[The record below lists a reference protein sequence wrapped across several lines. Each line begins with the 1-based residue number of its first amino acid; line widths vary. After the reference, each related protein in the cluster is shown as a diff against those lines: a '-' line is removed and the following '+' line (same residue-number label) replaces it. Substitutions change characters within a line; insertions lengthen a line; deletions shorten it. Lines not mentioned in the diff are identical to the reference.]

1 MKIRVIKE
9 KSKRCKNKTIVGII
23 TSVRTDDNILVPSS
37 VRYFEGVAK
46 CLDEDKYNYEIGK
59 KIALARAE
67 IKAFKYY
74 NKTLKDFANKHKR
87 LYESSTELYTKL
99 DRQIVHNKEY
109 ISDIISG
116 DTEIDAGCSAL

>member
-9 KSKRCKNKTIVGII
+9 KSKRHKNKTIVGII
-23 TSVRTDDNILVPSS
+23 TSIRTDDNVLVPSS

-74 NKTLKDFANKHKR
+74 SKILKGFANKHKH

-99 DRQIVHNKEY
+99 DTQIAHNKTY
-109 ISDIISG
+109 ISNIISG
-116 DTEIDAGCSAL
+116 DTEINTECIVL

>member
-9 KSKRCKNKTIVGII
+9 KSKRHKNKTIVGII
-23 TSVRTDDNILVPSS
+23 TSVRTDDNVLVPSS
-37 VRYFEGVAK
+37 VEYFEGVAR

-74 NKTLKDFANKHKR
+74 SKKLKSFANKYKH

-99 DRQIVHNKEY
+99 DRQIAHNKEY

-116 DTEIDAGCSAL
+116 SIEIDAGCNAL